1 MEEEKSMRLVALLL
15 VGFLISGCSTQPQRI
30 EISAKPIEKPKLILP
45 DADELRLKDMK
56 FIIIT
61 KDNAEAVFE
70 KLEKEKKDPILI
82 GLTDDGYEVL
92 ALNNSDIMK
101 LIQQQKAIIAAYKN
115 YYEESE
121 KTLEDAN
128 KQIEE
133 VNAATQKEEPDRPFW
148 KVW

>member
-1 MEEEKSMRLVALLL
+1 MRLVALLL
-15 VGFLISGCSTQPQRI
+15 VGFLIAGCSTQPQRI

-45 DADELRLKDMK
+45 DADELRLKDME